1 MPARAQRGVVLDSA
15 AQRVSP
21 VAPLAPLHAAH
32 MPPMHSGV
40 AGVIAH
46 WASVLQPAMQREVVR
61 LQTGVAAGQCE
72 SSVHWPH
79 VLPGVQ

>member
-1 MPARAQRGVVLDSA
+1 VLLDSA

-21 VAPLAPLHAAH
+21 VAPLALAHAAH

-46 WASVLQPAMQREVVR
+46 CASVLQPAIQREVAR
-61 LQTGVAAGQCE
+61 SQTGVAAGQCE
-72 SSVHWPH
+72 SRVHCPQT
-79 VLPGVQ
+79 LPGAQ